1 MVLSQKHQPTR
12 IEKSM
17 RHCGSVRKAGPKSV
31 PEARYLRQLGE
42 LQDIRV
48 SIQNE
53 FDFDLRVP
61 NTGYLREFKLL
72 LRIMFARFNWIHRV
86 GEALGQHI
94 VPSDSPTPRKERNKV
109 IAELRQLEATRKRLR
124 EILHREIDIEIDTGL
139 LHPRVWTIVRDS
151 FKVIEQLL
159 QLRIEAGLLGVDLD
173 SPDDNEPTVATSV
186 HIEAMA
192 S

>member
-1 MVLSQKHQPTR
+1 MFLSQKHQPTTT
-12 IEKSM
+12 EKSI
-17 RHCGSVRKAGPKSV
+17 RHCGSARKAAPKSV
-31 PEARYLRQLGE
+31 PEARYLRQLWE

-53 FDFDLRVP
+53 FDFNLRVP

-72 LRIMFARFNWIHRV
+72 LRIMIARFKWIYRV
-86 GEALGQHI
+86 DEALGQQI
-94 VPSDSPTPRKERNKV
+94 VASDSPTPMRKRNKV
-109 IAELRQLEATRKRLR
+109 IAELRQLEATRVRLW

-151 FKVIEQLL
+151 FKIIEQLL

-186 HIEAMA
+186 YIEAIA